1 MNVRVPDVRRR
12 LVGRLRGAVLVAV
25 VIGGLPVSVALPL
38 RRLSAQTSSQ
48 QPLADTGA
56 TGHANVVTGRDA
68 ITAAVFLLG
77 TAAIMPLDR
86 HIAVESQRP
95 SLQDNAALRH
105 TLTTFRVLGEP
116 GAIVLAGATY
126 VYGRADKSPRAAEL
140 GLRTIESIGA
150 AGITAFLIKGVT
162 GRARP
167 YVVSDTNP
175 HDYSAGRGFR
185 DDKYTSFPSGHV
197 TTAFAAASAASQEIS
212 YLWPHASRLWTPA
225 LFTSAS
231 LVGVA
236 RIYEDKH
243 WASDVVAGAAVG
255 TIVSRIV
262 VRYSRAHPRNGIDRL
277 LLPVGISQTRGTHA
291 MGFTWNYQW

>member
-1 MNVRVPDVRRR
+1 MSVRVPDVGAGFA
-12 LVGRLRGAVLVAV
+12 GRLRGVVLAAVI
-25 VIGGLPVSVALPL
+25 IGGLPISAALPL
-38 RRLSAQTSSQ
+38 RSSSAQGTAQ
-48 QPLADTGA
+48 QMAADTSA
-56 TGHANVVTGRDA
+56 AGHPNVVTRQDA
-68 ITAAVFLLG
+68 ITAAAFLLG

-86 HIAVESQRP
+86 RIAIESQRP
-95 SLQDNAALRH
+95 SLQNNAALRH

-116 GAIVLAGATY
+116 GSIVLAGATY

-150 AGITAFLIKGVT
+150 AGITALLIKGVA

-175 HDYSAGRGFR
+175 HDYSVGRGFR
-185 DDKYTSFPSGHV
+185 DDGYTSFPSGHV

-212 YLWPHASRLWTPA
+212 YLWPHASRLWTPV

-231 LVGVA
+231 LVGAA